1 MKFIIEHLESR
12 VYKWCFLEY
21 KHISK
26 IVGKQNV
33 IFTNVKNAKDQEKL
47 KPFGK
52 VDKRSV
58 AELSLKNCCVLDP
71 KAKKT
76 LNPKEAKK
84 FDYFIFGGILGDHPP
99 KERTKVLLTSRM
111 KNSDVRNLGDKQFP
125 TDNAVLVVKK
135 IIEGKNLKEIRF
147 ADNIELE
154 IKEGES
160 VVIPYRYVFENGP
173 VIFDELIEFIK
184 KSGRF

>member
-1 MKFIIEHLESR
+1 MKFIIEHLEPR

-26 IVGKQNV
+26 IVGKNNV

-52 VDKRSV
+52 VEKRSV
-58 AELSLKNCCVLDP
+58 DKLNLENCCVLDP
-71 KAKKT
+71 EAKKT
-76 LNPKEAKK
+76 LNPKDAKK
-84 FDYFIFGGILGDHPP
+84 FNYFIFGGILGDHPP

-111 KNSDVRNLGDKQFP
+111 KNSQARNLGDKQFP

-135 IIEGKNLKEIRF
+135 IFDGKKLEEIRF
-147 ADNIELE
+147 TNNIELE

-160 VVIPYRYVFENGP
+160 VVMPYRYVFENGP
-173 VIFDELIEFIK
+173 AIFNELVDFIK